1 VYSQSECHHPAR
13 FMGITSARY
22 ADMMQRF
29 VNDLN
34 LSALFGGYW
43 KEYVSQ
49 LPETVFQQ
57 VNENFYSI
65 IKFFS

>member
-1 VYSQSECHHPAR
+1 
-13 FMGITSARY
+13 MGITSARY

-65 IKFFS
+65 IKFFSD